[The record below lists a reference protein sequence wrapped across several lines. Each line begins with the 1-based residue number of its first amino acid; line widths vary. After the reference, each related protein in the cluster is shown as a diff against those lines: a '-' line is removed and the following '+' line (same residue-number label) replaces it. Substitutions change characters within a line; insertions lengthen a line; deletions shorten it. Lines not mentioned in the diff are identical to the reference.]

1 MVLETYH
8 VLTGLEIKGIGNSSS
23 KGSKSISLWTWIFR
37 LNQCCGVCRVPNL
50 LVDCIQLL
58 LEHHGQSLCIRV
70 AAGWEEVHGAK
81 QCLPVVV
88 VDVRH
93 FRVALKVVA
102 SQNPQLLRAPFMLPQ
117 WFGLQRRRI
126 TTVDKWM
133 HPLGSD
139 DLFFTKSKHHF
150 LSCHQNSCRETRSLR
165 SNIDAW
171 NILFHATELTQR
183 AARLSQD
190 LLFLAS
196 SQLIL
201 LTLPWDTFST
211 GF

>member
-23 KGSKSISLWTWIFR
+23 KGSKSISLWTWIFI
-37 LNQCCGVCRVPNL
+37 LNQGCGVCRVPNL

-70 AAGWEEVHGAK
+70 ATGWEEVHGAK

-102 SQNPQLLRAPFMLPQ
+102 SQNPQLLRAPFVLPQ
-117 WFGLQRRRI
+117 WFGLQRRRRI
-126 TTVDKWM
+126 TTEFIY
-133 HPLGSD
+133 PLGSV
-139 DLFFTKSKHHF
+139 DLFFAKSKHLF
-150 LSCHQNSCRETRSLR
+150 LSCHQNSCRETSSWRSKQTPETISFMQL
-165 SNIDAW
+165 NLDK
-171 NILFHATELTQR
+171 

-190 LLFLAS
+190 LLNLAS
-196 SQLIL
+196 S
-201 LTLPWDTFST
+201 
-211 GF
+211 